1 MYYLLFIYL
10 PILILAIILSE
21 VFVYK
26 TKNNIRIYP
35 SFGRLLY
42 FGSIFI
48 YLTSLLAYILSNQTS
63 FIASLIMI
71 IISFIFLFFSISLLV
86 KHYVVNQDSIVKSF
100 LFFKKKYDYKDFLL
114 VYSVNRIVAISIDKG
129 RELFSINII
138 YNNINSF
145 LDSYSSFI
153 KDSKIESKSNVVR
166 SNKLVLTFGFWF
178 GLIGFI
184 SLALAIISIIPNI
197 FKAGVPLFA
206 SCIFWILAVISL
218 GFSLYCYLYYF
229 FNYLI
234 IESDQV
240 IIHRPFHLKKIYS
253 CNDLLI
259 TGNYFLYKLIT
270 KDNKVVFFFLINLC
284 DNYPIIFKSIP
295 SKSN

>member
-1 MYYLLFIYL
+1 MYYVLFIYL

-26 TKNNIRIYP
+26 TKNDIRIYP

-48 YLTSLLAYILSNQTS
+48 YLASLLVYILSNQTS
-63 FIASLIMI
+63 FVASLIMI
-71 IISFIFLFFSISLLV
+71 IISFIFLIFSISLLV
-86 KHYVVNQDSIVKSF
+86 KHFVVNQDNIVKSF

-114 VYSVNRIVAISIDKG
+114 VYSPNRIVAISIDKG
-129 RELFSINII
+129 RELFSINIV

-197 FKAGVPLFA
+197 FEKEVPLFA

-218 GFSLYCYLYYF
+218 GFS
-229 FNYLI
+229 I
-234 IESDQV
+234 DMIAASD
-240 IIHRPFHLKKIYS
+240 
-253 CNDLLI
+253 
-259 TGNYFLYKLIT
+259 
-270 KDNKVVFFFLINLC
+270 
-284 DNYPIIFKSIP
+284 KS
-295 SKSN
+295 